1 MSSRQSATQVHI
13 APDTIPCILKCHPLV
28 QAVGMQVIIFCSL
41 IFCVLLHR
49 SLSLCVCVCVCVCV
63 CACVRACVRV
73 WYVCLSIPFLSPPLS
88 PFIHTHV

>member
-13 APDTIPCILKCHPLV
+13 APDTLPCILKCHPLV

-41 IFCVLLHR
+41 IFCVLLHC
-49 SLSLCVCVCVCVCV
+49 SLSLCVCVGGGGGMSV
-63 CACVRACVRV
+63 
-73 WYVCLSIPFLSPPLS
+73 SPFPFFLSPPLS